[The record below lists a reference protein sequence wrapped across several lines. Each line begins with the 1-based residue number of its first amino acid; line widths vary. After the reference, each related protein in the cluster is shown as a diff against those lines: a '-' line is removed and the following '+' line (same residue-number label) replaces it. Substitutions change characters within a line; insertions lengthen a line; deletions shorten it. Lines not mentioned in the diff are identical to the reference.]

1 MIQVWLFSLTSLGLF
16 YVSPN
21 SGTPLFTSIRPGVL
35 TPDQEEEVRQ
45 AFALASQHTCA
56 EALPLDWQNNTCPES
71 WLLSH
76 QKRSFSWFPAQG
88 ALDLTT

>member
-1 MIQVWLFSLTSLGLF
+1 MELNRQWLWLLAE
-16 YVSPN
+16 

-45 AFALASQHTCA
+45 AFALASRHTCA